1 MKFRALGGLR
11 GRLALGTMLVLIAAI
26 LLADLAAFIGLRK
39 LAEQQS
45 QDNLVLALDRS
56 LALVGSV
63 DSLAA
68 VTIDRMSPPALYIAF
83 YGTDGELLLEHLPTD
98 LGGFAMPAMP
108 GLAEIRPEPTFV
120 SSSGGPEGIVAM
132 SRTLAPS
139 EAIPVI
145 VNGQPEVIGAAV
157 VGFTN
162 YANVQT
168 LGEFIRL
175 QLWVAIVLI
184 LLAIATTFVVLRA
197 GLRPLR
203 SVAETAHEISS
214 GDLTR
219 RIPITDRSTEIGMVS
234 AALNEAFDHAEES
247 EQRMRTFIADAS
259 HELRTPLAS
268 IHGWADLYLLDG
280 VREWDEVDAA
290 MSRIRAESARMT
302 DLVDQLLL
310 LARSEFPAAE
320 ALEALDLGVLVDDAV
335 ASVAVTAP
343 SHRIRVLQQPR
354 GPVPVLGDPQALR
367 QLVTNLVAN
376 ASVHTPPGTSVIV
389 TVSVDRA
396 ESTYAVLTVSDD
408 GPGMTAEQVDR
419 AFDRF
424 WRADSGPSSATG
436 TGLGLAIARSTVQA
450 HHGTLTLDSQPGEG
464 LTAVARLPLAPSPR

>member
-1 MKFRALGGLR
+1 
-11 GRLALGTMLVLIAAI
+11 
-26 LLADLAAFIGLRK
+26 
-39 LAEQQS
+39 
-45 QDNLVLALDRS
+45 
-56 LALVGSV
+56 
-63 DSLAA
+63 
-68 VTIDRMSPPALYIAF
+68 
-83 YGTDGELLLEHLPTD
+83 
-98 LGGFAMPAMP
+98 
-108 GLAEIRPEPTFV
+108 
-120 SSSGGPEGIVAM
+120 
-132 SRTLAPS
+132 
-139 EAIPVI
+139 
-145 VNGQPEVIGAAV
+145 
-157 VGFTN
+157 
-162 YANVQT
+162 
-168 LGEFIRL
+168 
-175 QLWVAIVLI
+175 
-184 LLAIATTFVVLRA
+184 
-197 GLRPLR
+197 
-203 SVAETAHEISS
+203 
-214 GDLTR
+214 
-219 RIPITDRSTEIGMVS
+219 
-234 AALNEAFDHAEES
+234 
-247 EQRMRTFIADAS
+247 
-259 HELRTPLAS
+259 
-268 IHGWADLYLLDG
+268 
-280 VREWDEVDAA
+280 